1 MSKNTKIF
9 ISTIALIS
17 VLLVGKEVI
26 DSSNKSKEQIEYLET
41 KIESLENDLQAQNWN
56 AVDEKQNHLK
66 LQKKMRLKT

>member
-41 KIESLENDLQAQNWN
+41 KIESLENDLQAQNY
-56 AVDEKQNHLK
+56 LP
-66 LQKKMRLKT
+66 LL